1 MNEIMLGHILS
12 NVIYKRL
19 LDIINEEPIRKLI
32 LDRFHD
38 KFDYVWL
45 TLYGDVVV
53 SVEIEGEAIF
63 ILQEGIF
70 RYRKYIKDNNSSFI
84 SLNEYLNKEFFDL
97 SIITDLYI
105 I

>member
-1 MNEIMLGHILS
+1 MNEILLGHILP
-12 NVIYKRL
+12 NLIYKRL
-19 LDIINEEPIRKLI
+19 LDMVNEDPIRKLI

-63 ILQEGIF
+63 IIKSKEDPVQWILGGDEF
-70 RYRKYIKDNNSSFI
+70 RPI
-84 SLNEYLNKEFFDL
+84 NKERLF
-97 SIITDLYI
+97 
-105 I
+105 